1 MDTFRKNCAVYYS
14 MLYYAGLWP
23 YDHSIRAKVQRVA
36 FIVLIISCIV
46 CQILTLRN
54 VEITL
59 RNIVSMLSYT
69 FLMLVYFFRYCGF
82 IANFDLLKSFIEDI
96 QNDFAILK
104 NAAEIEIFKKQIRK
118 SNRLTF
124 LVLGYAIIVLLMY
137 ILFILIPT
145 LLQSKYQVHYL
156 RFIGYFYNERSRESD
171 LVCVQIVV
179 TGSLGILAIASTE
192 ATLGIYGF
200 YLSALFQ
207 IVSYRIRKS
216 VDDAA
221 TLITSSFVDIRP
233 AVMMHQR
240 AIKRAESVGTDMMI
254 SSLAALLTAV
264 LSFAVDLYRAFL
276 SITETSLLVEF
287 LISTTMVTGHVLI
300 IFIDNYTG
308 QTLTDNS
315 VVVFNETS
323 ICHKGIIQLS
333 C

>member
-240 AIKRAESVGTDMMI
+240 AIKLTRRICRNRYDDFFFSGTSYSCLVVRSRFI
-254 SSLAALLTAV
+254 SHDELVSLI
-264 LSFAVDLYRAFL
+264 FHC
-276 SITETSLLVEF
+276 SLFGLVEHSGSNGARSSYHAIVH
-287 LISTTMVTGHVLI
+287 LYIPRA
-300 IFIDNYTG
+300 
-308 QTLTDNS
+308 
-315 VVVFNETS
+315 S
-323 ICHKGIIQLS
+323 IE
-333 C
+333 